1 MKSVL
6 KFVVLA
12 ILAAVASSSLLAQSD
27 PLLGTWKLNVAKS
40 KFDSAMPGPKSMT
53 RTVMAHGDS
62 VMYSNEGVAADGKPI
77 TYGFT
82 VKFDGKDYA
91 TTGTVPGGADMISI
105 KKVDAN
111 HYEATLKKGGKVVGT
126 STVEISKDGKVTTLM
141 TKAMDAAGKSVSS
154 TSVYDKQ

>member
-1 MKSVL
+1 MNSVL

-12 ILAAVASSSLLAQSD
+12 VLAAVASGTVMAQSD

-40 KFDSAMPGPKSMT
+40 KFDPAMPSPKSMT

-62 VMYSNEGVAADGKPI
+62 VMYSNEGVAADGKAI

-91 TTGTVPGGADMISI
+91 TTGTMPGGADMISI

-111 HYEATLKKGGKVVGT
+111 HYEATLKKGGKVVG
-126 STVEISKDGKVTTLM
+126 SASVEISKDGKVTTVA
-141 TKAMDAAGKSVSS
+141 TKTMDASGKSVNS